1 MKLTLIELFIY
12 GCLFVLFSCEVPF
25 EDDARLLVK
34 GQILDENNQPISG
47 ADIAVSTR
55 EGEGFIF
62 GTDLE
67 FLGEVKSTSDGT
79 FEIIT
84 LLGRDREF
92 VVDVFIDNDYTRY
105 RYITNTEFFTPTNY
119 TIDLGV
125 VPIKRKADFNFNIT
139 RTSPPDIEL
148 HYTLEYKNNFCNEVY
163 VNEQLDEDQTNC
175 YETQS
180 FGEILNNNNPNIST
194 QIQSFIGAEVT
205 FIYSINGQVEE
216 SQTITIDQSEYEFNF
231 NY

>member
-1 MKLTLIELFIY
+1 MKFKLLSVICFLGLT
-12 GCLFVLFSCEVPF
+12 FSCEVPF
-25 EDDARLLVK
+25 VDNARLLVK
-34 GQILDENNQPISG
+34 GQVFDENNQPISG
-47 ADIAVSTR
+47 ANIAVSAR

-62 GTDLE
+62 GTELE
-67 FLGEVKSTSDGT
+67 FLGDVQSASDGT

-84 LLGRDREF
+84 LLGRDSKF
-92 VVDVFIDNDYTRY
+92 VVEVWLNNDYTRY
-105 RYITNTEFFTPTNY
+105 QYITNTEIFTPTDY

-125 VPIKRKADFNFNIT
+125 VPIKRKANFNFNIT

-148 HYTLEYKNNFCNEVY
+148 QYTLEYKNDFCKEVY
-163 VNEQLDEDQTNC
+163 VNEMIDEEQTFC

-180 FGEILNNNNPNIST
+180 LGGILDNDNPETSSE
-194 QIQSFIGAEVT
+194 IQSFFGAEVLFT
-205 FIYSINGQVEE
+205 FSINGQPEQ

>member
-1 MKLTLIELFIY
+1 MRLTFIETFFY
-12 GCLFVLFSCEVPF
+12 GCLFILFSCEVPF
-25 EDDARLLVK
+25 EDNARLLVK
-34 GQILDENNQPISG
+34 GRVLDENNQPISD

-67 FLGEVKSTSDGT
+67 FLGDVQSASDGT

-84 LLGRDREF
+84 LFGRDQKF
-92 VVDVFIDNDYTRY
+92 VVDVFIDNDYTSY
-105 RYITNTEFFTPTNY
+105 RYITDTEFFTPTDY

-148 HYTLEYKNNFCNEVY
+148 QYTLEYMNNFCSEVY
-163 VNEQLDEDQTNC
+163 VDEQLDEDQTNC

-180 FGEILNNNNPNIST
+180 FGGILNNNNPNTST

-205 FIYSINGQVEE
+205 FSYSINGQVEE
-216 SQTITIDQSEYEFNF
+216 SQTITIDQSEYDFNF